1 MKSRRNK
8 ALFVLP
14 LVVSLVSACAGAEN
28 SNDDATVV
36 TEPTSETVPAAEG
49 GEEVAS
55 PDDDAPIA
63 TIAPS
68 IKQVPTTID
77 EERRAFSMMVA
88 DVMRQA
94 AESDEF
100 NSAIKADPIGVLA
113 GEGFTVSN
121 DESIRVLE
129 STVDSVLIIL
139 DDRNV
144 EKFYPEILDAAP
156 GKTNETQQ
164 LLRDVRTRA
173 QTDDVYREALLSD
186 TEATLLSEG
195 MGSEVAGRFTVV
207 DYEPDTDF
215 FLLLPPPNPENR
227 VVWELV
233 IKPIVTILREV
244 LKGVVGDAAAAIGQ
258 AAWDAFALV
267 EGACFFPRLF
277 GQPCGVSRD
286 RILQFM
292 TDEVAAG

>member
-1 MKSRRNK
+1 MRFRST
-8 ALFVLP
+8 AASIVLP
-14 LVVSLVSACAGAEN
+14 VVLSLVSACAGADN
-28 SNDDATVV
+28 SNDAAPQIADPTGDAEMPTTLPISVDDESLVTVPPLKEVPSTVV
-36 TEPTSETVPAAEG
+36 
-49 GEEVAS
+49 EEQRV
-55 PDDDAPIA
+55 
-63 TIAPS
+63 
-68 IKQVPTTID
+68 
-77 EERRAFSMMVA
+77 FSMMVA
-88 DVMRQA
+88 DVMAQA

-100 NSAIKADPIGVLA
+100 TSALKADPIGVLA
-113 GEGFTVSN
+113 REGFTLSV
-121 DESIRVLE
+121 DESVRVLE

-144 EKFYPEILDAAP
+144 EKFYPEILDAVP
-156 GKTNETQQ
+156 GDTNETQQ
-164 LLRDVRTRA
+164 LLRDVRIKA

-195 MGSEVAGRFTVV
+195 MGPEVAGRFAVV

-233 IKPIVTILREV
+233 VRPIIVILREV
-244 LKGVVGDAAAAIGQ
+244 LKGVGSDAAAAIEQ

-277 GQPCGVSRD
+277 GQPCGVSHD
-286 RILQFM
+286 RIVEFM
-292 TDEVAAG
+292 TDEVAAV